1 MTVLAKITSR
11 SQIMTKK
18 SNYFLLSH
26 SHWLPNPVTLSFHFC
41 HNEMVKIK
49 LCIMI
54 EYKRHNSCFGSFT
67 LFLLENLVCR
77 SFFFFSFFFGQMNL
91 ILNAVDFSG
100 KSLANLVHFQAKCPF
115 FIVFYDM
122 KCKYCVLRKKFLL

>member
-1 MTVLAKITSR
+1 
-11 SQIMTKK
+11 
-18 SNYFLLSH
+18 
-26 SHWLPNPVTLSFHFC
+26 
-41 HNEMVKIK
+41 
-49 LCIMI
+49 MI
-54 EYKRHNSCFGSFT
+54 EYKRRNSRFGSFT

-91 ILNAVDFSG
+91 ILNAIDFSG